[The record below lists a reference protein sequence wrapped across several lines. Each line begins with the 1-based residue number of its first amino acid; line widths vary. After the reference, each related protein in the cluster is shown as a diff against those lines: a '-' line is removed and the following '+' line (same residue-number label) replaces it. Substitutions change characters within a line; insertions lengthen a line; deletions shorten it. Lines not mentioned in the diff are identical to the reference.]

1 MAGLGFLAA
10 FFPDAIAP
18 ASDVL
23 FLFSQKQQKQKK
35 TRALTSQMFFG
46 GFLVNSETRHRGSE
60 QPSLGIA
67 GELKR

>member
-35 TRALTSQMFFG
+35 TRALTSQFDLVCFWGAFLLTVKRDTG
-46 GFLVNSETRHRGSE
+46 GANNQVSE
-60 QPSLGIA
+60 
-67 GELKR
+67 